1 VNIIVYTTCP
11 DEEVARAISS
21 TVVERRLAACVHRH
35 PAGTS
40 VFEWEGQ
47 IEEESEILLMIKTK
61 EKLYGSLEEAIL
73 EVHPYDVPEII
84 AVSIDQGLAS
94 YLRWI
99 DHLD

>member
-1 VNIIVYTTCP
+1 MNLIVYTTCP
-11 DEEVARAISS
+11 DGETARTISRKVVA
-21 TVVERRLAACVHRH
+21 EQLAACVHQQ

-47 IEEESEILLMIKTK
+47 IEEEEEILLVIKTK
-61 EKLYGSLEEAIL
+61 EKLYNRLESAIL
-73 EVHPYDVPEII
+73 QTHPYDVPEVI
-84 AVSIDQGLAS
+84 AVSIDYGLAS